1 MTAFLSIPL
10 TPTCRHWRRSYDAGV
25 QHVWSALRRERG
37 AILAVVLL
45 ASIIVA
51 VIVVRQSGAMVEE
64 KGLVLSFSSR
74 PDTDGDHPIVSVRLQ
89 DGRVEQ
95 VRTTPM
101 LLERCARGKNIVLVR
116 RSHSL
121 QVGPEGCGF

>member
-1 MTAFLSIPL
+1 M
-10 TPTCRHWRRSYDAGV
+10 
-25 QHVWSALRRERG
+25 QHDWSALRRDGG
-37 AILAVVLL
+37 AILAVLFL

-64 KGLVLSFSSR
+64 KGVVLNFSSR
-74 PDTDGDHPIVSVRLQ
+74 PDIDGDHPIVSVRLQ

-95 VRTTPM
+95 VRTTPV
-101 LLERCARGKNIVLVR
+101 LLERCAKGGNIALVR

-121 QVGPEGCGF
+121 QVSPRGCGL

>member
-1 MTAFLSIPL
+1 M
-10 TPTCRHWRRSYDAGV
+10 HHD
-25 QHVWSALRRERG
+25 WSALRREG
-37 AILAVVLL
+37 AAVLAVLLL

-74 PDTDGDHPIVSVRLQ
+74 PDIDGDHPIVSVRLQ
-89 DGRVEQ
+89 DGRVEY

-101 LLERCARGKNIVLVR
+101 LLERCAKGGDIVLVR
-116 RSHSL
+116 RSRSL
-121 QVGPEGCGF
+121 QVSPKGCSL